1 VEADEESGAAVQ
13 REEAKREEEQ
23 VRPRTGQQ
31 LSADE
36 SITDLAMIANAAYEL
51 QPSSTEEVEVKKP
64 AKKSKSKSK
73 ASKASVASSSS
84 SKGKSKVQD
93 EVVEAEPA
101 KDAEIVEEQA
111 VEPAESGEKIAVA
124 GTRTQSLPVKTSA
137 PSPPVQDAISP
148 STSARQIRSLPSKVN
163 PSKSPSSTSLSA
175 KAGPT
180 SPLEAIPPVPT
191 VSLPAASTSSLPLPW
206 SASTSPKESDNP
218 FAPNRIL
225 QLLPPPTKEE
235 ESTLTVEEWHD
246 LLGRRVYSAL
256 KQEMDQMQQ
265 VIEKRVEEGRVKLQG
280 MCDEAKA
287 REDAED
293 RAIEEKRRQK
303 KADKLQAS
311 ARKHGSAR
319 KAVR

>member
-1 VEADEESGAAVQ
+1 MHEEDGAEEAVQ
-13 REEAKREEEQ
+13 QEEPKKEERFQ
-23 VRPRTGQQ
+23 PRTGQ

-84 SKGKSKVQD
+84 LKGKSKGQE
-93 EVVEAEPA
+93 EVIEVEAE
-101 KDAEIVEEQA
+101 KDVEMEEKQ
-111 VEPAESGEKIAVA
+111 VIEPPKSKEKIAVA
-124 GTRTQSLPVKTSA
+124 ETRTQSLPVKTSA
-137 PSPPVQDAISP
+137 PPPPVQDAISP
-148 STSARQIRSLPSKVN
+148 STSSRQIRSLPSKVN
-163 PSKSPSSTSLSA
+163 PSKSPSSNSLSA

-180 SPLEAIPPVPT
+180 SPSEAIPPVPT
-191 VSLPAASTSSLPLPW
+191 VSLPAATSSSLPLPW

-225 QLLPPPTKEE
+225 ELLPPPTKEE
-235 ESTLTVEEWHD
+235 LSTLTVGEWYD
-246 LLGRRVYSAL
+246 LLGRRVQSAL

-265 VIEKRVEEGRVKLQG
+265 GLEKRVEEGRVRLQG